1 MRASEI
7 KVPRK
12 LKPRNLISDLSKNLS
27 VCLESSIHTS
37 MMVQISVQRMSFNIA
52 HHLTHLAEFSSFNTS
67 SVQSSNLPLKY
78 ILQKAQICLQL
89 GIRPKFRNKWSRETA
104 LIRLRLSVLKDLKSL
119 HATWLV
125 SLNMHLAGS
134 VGKRNIAKGWTKA
147 GIPELFQGKTTLSPE
162 DSFENIAAII
172 I

>member
-12 LKPRNLISDLSKNLS
+12 KKGAAKTKAAKLTYLKTFASTWSRVYIRVGWLKFQFNACPYSSSSD
-27 VCLESSIHTS
+27 SSCGI
-37 MMVQISVQRMSFNIA
+37 
-52 HHLTHLAEFSSFNTS
+52 SSFNTS

-78 ILQKAQICLQL
+78 ILHKAQICLQL

-104 LIRLRLSVLKDLKSL
+104 LIRLRLCVLTSS

-125 SLNMHLAGS
+125 SRNNHLTGS
-134 VGKRNIAKGWTKA
+134 VGKRNIAKGWSKA
-147 GIPELFQGKTTLSPE
+147 GIPEFFQGKTTLSAE
-162 DSFENIAAII
+162 DPFENIAAII